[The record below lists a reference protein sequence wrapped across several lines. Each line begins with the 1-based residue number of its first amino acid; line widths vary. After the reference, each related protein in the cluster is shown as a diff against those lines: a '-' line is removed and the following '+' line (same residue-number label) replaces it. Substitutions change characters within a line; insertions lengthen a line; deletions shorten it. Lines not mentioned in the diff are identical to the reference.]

1 MAQCKGIMMYTA
13 ICPVKFVVKYIFFTN
28 LFSFYCFS
36 VFHMERD
43 SYLHGVPHL
52 FLVFLC

>member
-1 MAQCKGIMMYTA
+1 MAQCKGIMLYTA
-13 ICPVKFVVKYIFFTN
+13 ICSLKFVVKYIFFTN